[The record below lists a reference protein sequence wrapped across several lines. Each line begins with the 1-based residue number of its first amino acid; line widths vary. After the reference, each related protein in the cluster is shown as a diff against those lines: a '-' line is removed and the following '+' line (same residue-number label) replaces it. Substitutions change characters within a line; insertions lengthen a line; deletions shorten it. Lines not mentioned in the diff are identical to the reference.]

1 MTYEENFN
9 KLKKIL
15 MKADVS
21 KIDGELAFQFN
32 IVGDGQGIFYAEI
45 KDGKLNIEPYEY
57 YDRDAMFI
65 GTAKIFTKLAEGKLN
80 PVLACKTG
88 KLKVEGNLDKAL
100 EIQKI
105 TSVKQARNENI
116 NRVVLQ
122 LIVNMVLKN
131 YIFKRQY

>member
-1 MTYEENFN
+1 MTYEENFSD
-9 KLKKIL
+9 LKKIL

-32 IVGDGQGIFYAEI
+32 IIGDGQGVFYVKI
-45 KDGKLNIEPYEY
+45 KDGQLNIEPYEY

-65 GTAKIFTKLAEGKLN
+65 ATAKVFTKLAEGKLN
-80 PVLACKTG
+80 PVLAFTTG

-105 TSVKQARNENI
+105 TFAK
-116 NRVVLQ
+116 
-122 LIVNMVLKN
+122 
-131 YIFKRQY
+131 

>member
-15 MKADVS
+15 MKADVK

-32 IVGDGQGIFYAEI
+32 IEGDGQGVFYVEV
-45 KDGKLNIEPYEY
+45 KDGQLNIEPYEY

-65 GTAKIFTKLAEGKLN
+65 ATAKVFTKLAEGKLN
-80 PVLACKTG
+80 PVLAFKTG

-105 TSVKQARNENI
+105 TFAK
-116 NRVVLQ
+116 
-122 LIVNMVLKN
+122 
-131 YIFKRQY
+131 

>member
-1 MTYEENFN
+1 MTYQKNFN
-9 KLKKIL
+9 NLKKVL

-21 KIDGELAFQFN
+21 KIDEKLAFQFN

-57 YDRDAMFI
+57 YDRDAVFI
-65 GTAKIFTKLAEGKLN
+65 ATAKVFTQLVEGKLN
-80 PVLACKTG
+80 PVVAFTTG

-105 TSVKQARNENI
+105 ITK
-116 NRVVLQ
+116 
-122 LIVNMVLKN
+122 
-131 YIFKRQY
+131 

>member
-15 MKADVS
+15 MRADVG

-32 IVGDGQGIFYAEI
+32 IEGDGQGIFYVEV
-45 KDGKLNIEPYEY
+45 KDGQLNIEPYEY

-65 GTAKIFTKLAEGKLN
+65 GTAKVFTKLAEGKLN

-105 TSVKQARNENI
+105 TSVK
-116 NRVVLQ
+116 
-122 LIVNMVLKN
+122 
-131 YIFKRQY
+131 

>member
-15 MKADVS
+15 MKADVK

-32 IVGDGQGIFYAEI
+32 IEGDGQGIFYVEV
-45 KDGKLNIEPYEY
+45 KDGQLNIEPYEY

-65 GTAKIFTKLAEGKLN
+65 GTAKVFTKLAEGKLN

-105 TSVKQARNENI
+105 TSVKQVKNHNKEEQFKAI
-116 NRVVLQ
+116 N
-122 LIVNMVLKN
+122 
-131 YIFKRQY
+131 